1 MGRTCHRLR
10 KKNDIFQATI
20 TREVLEG
27 KISFDLSVLNEC
39 FKVYVGFE
47 YKNKLCKLT
56 ENSLNIEVRV
66 AKFMV
71 CL

>member
-1 MGRTCHRLR
+1 MNFTVRNCHRLQ

-47 YKNKLCKLT
+47 YKEK
-56 ENSLNIEVRV
+56 V
-66 AKFMV
+66 M
-71 CL
+71 